1 MEEFEFIHHNTE
13 KKYLGLVVVDP
24 IIAAIHFMKDRD
36 FKIVQVTSVDWSK
49 DLDSQYKD
57 LYRKENANWV
67 TEKHNIEILEF
78 IAICSGQSIIHCK
91 IEIKE
96 GIEFEFEGAELYVK
110 YSRIEQLYEPVCH
123 LLKTYGYY
131 ASKRIWDFISE
142 WPAYYD
148 IVGLR
153 LLEADS
159 ITDQMLDLM
168 LADGVK
174 KVEDDLR
181 EIRFYNETGLSPYY

>member
-78 IAICSGQSIIHCK
+78 IARRYLNEKSEVLFCK
-91 IEIKE
+91 HSFLVYK
-96 GIEFEFEGAELYVK
+96 
-110 YSRIEQLYEPVCH
+110 
-123 LLKTYGYY
+123 
-131 ASKRIWDFISE
+131 
-142 WPAYYD
+142 
-148 IVGLR
+148 
-153 LLEADS
+153 
-159 ITDQMLDLM
+159 
-168 LADGVK
+168 
-174 KVEDDLR
+174 
-181 EIRFYNETGLSPYY
+181 